1 MSDSRVEAK
10 SLLAVDIG
18 SVNTRAL
25 MFDAVEG
32 RYRFLA
38 EGYARTTVDFPIRDV
53 SEGVWRALD
62 QLQKRAGRPLI
73 DDDQRLIVPSS
84 QDGSGV
90 DHFVVTYSAGPPL
103 KVFGVGLLEDVSVA
117 SIRHLVSGTY
127 AQVIGALS
135 LNDQRKSE
143 ERIDLILRLRPDLVL
158 IAGGT
163 ENGAKQSVLKLVE
176 SVGVACYLMADGPK
190 PEILYA
196 GNQALADEVK
206 SMVGNLTTVHI
217 APNLRPGLHTEQLG
231 PARGKFVEVFRAIRA
246 RQVQGIDELLAWS
259 DQRVYPAST
268 GFGRII
274 RFLSQVYDPSKG
286 VLGVDVGGSSTTIAG
301 AFAGDLKLSVFPDLG
316 VGANLRNLLQHTEPQ
331 HIARWIPYEIH
342 EDSVRDFLYNKS
354 LYPDSLPVTA
364 DELLVEQAIA
374 REMIRV
380 SIQWA
385 RREFPTGASGPGRGL
400 MPWFEPIVAAG
411 GMLTK
416 TPTHGQTLLILLDAL
431 QPTGVTTV
439 VLDQNNLAAALGA
452 AAAVNP
458 ALVVQVL
465 ESGTFLNLGTVISPV
480 GSARPS
486 TPILNCRL
494 VYEDGSE
501 IKVEVKQGT
510 IEVLPLPVG
519 QAARLHLQ
527 PLQRYDIAMG
537 GPGRGGS
544 LRVVGGELGI
554 VIDARGRPLQLP
566 VDASRRS
573 EILKKWLWTLGG

>member
-1 MSDSRVEAK
+1 
-10 SLLAVDIG
+10 
-18 SVNTRAL
+18 
-25 MFDAVEG
+25 
-32 RYRFLA
+32 
-38 EGYARTTVDFPIRDV
+38 
-53 SEGVWRALD
+53 
-62 QLQKRAGRPLI
+62 
-73 DDDQRLIVPSS
+73 
-84 QDGSGV
+84 
-90 DHFVVTYSAGPPL
+90 
-103 KVFGVGLLEDVSVA
+103 
-117 SIRHLVSGTY
+117 
-127 AQVIGALS
+127 
-135 LNDQRKSE
+135 
-143 ERIDLILRLRPDLVL
+143 
-158 IAGGT
+158 
-163 ENGAKQSVLKLVE
+163 
-176 SVGVACYLMADGPK
+176 
-190 PEILYA
+190 
-196 GNQALADEVK
+196 
-206 SMVGNLTTVHI
+206 
-217 APNLRPGLHTEQLG
+217 
-231 PARGKFVEVFRAIRA
+231 
-246 RQVQGIDELLAWS
+246 
-259 DQRVYPAST
+259 
-268 GFGRII
+268 
-274 RFLSQVYDPSKG
+274 
-286 VLGVDVGGSSTTIAG
+286 
-301 AFAGDLKLSVFPDLG
+301 
-316 VGANLRNLLQHTEPQ
+316 
-331 HIARWIPYEIH
+331 
-342 EDSVRDFLYNKS
+342 
-354 LYPDSLPVTA
+354 LPVTA